1 MTFGRGS
8 ASRVF
13 FIYAA
18 AKTLWFDPMTG
29 AALVQR
35 NEPRSGLIAEIRV
48 AWARTWGGRL
58 LPLLLAGVALLV
70 VVQRLVTP
78 APAGVVHGELGRL
91 AAVNETVGFALM
103 VGALVSAYRLLSF
116 DLSSEFESL
125 SSRGSS
131 GALTFTAGR
140 LVVGA
145 GGLGLAAIALGLV
158 VEVFDLSGRYQ
169 REEAV
174 HVATMFVNAVPL
186 LMLAMVLTCTFGRIV
201 GMIASVVMLNLGADA
216 AYQRAALA
224 DGFIAPSGLYSIEEA
239 VGWLLPRPLV
249 DPFTGLLL
257 MDKSVALQQF
267 PVRQGTGVWG
277 WDLIQVSG
285 QADIAL
291 FAAYLLALA
300 ALFYVACRW
309 RSAQAHRRFVPIAE
323 WLEGRG

>member
-1 MTFGRGS
+1 
-8 ASRVF
+8 
-13 FIYAA
+13 
-18 AKTLWFDPMTG
+18 
-29 AALVQR
+29 
-35 NEPRSGLIAEIRV
+35 
-48 AWARTWGGRL
+48 WARTWGGRL

-78 APAGVVHGELGRL
+78 APTGAVHGELGRL

-125 SSRGSS
+125 SSRG
-131 GALTFTAGR
+131 
-140 LVVGA
+140 
-145 GGLGLAAIALGLV
+145 
-158 VEVFDLSGRYQ
+158 
-169 REEAV
+169 
-174 HVATMFVNAVPL
+174 
-186 LMLAMVLTCTFGRIV
+186 
-201 GMIASVVMLNLGADA
+201 NLGADA

-239 VGWLLPRPLV
+239 VAWLLPRPLV

-291 FAAYLLALA
+291 FA
-300 ALFYVACRW
+300 
-309 RSAQAHRRFVPIAE
+309 
-323 WLEGRG
+323 